1 MRRVRRIEAKK
12 DDEMASPGADRSGGV
27 NSWCQDEQSI
37 GEMLSDPIVRA
48 VMEADGVGPENL
60 ASLLSKLSG

>member
-1 MRRVRRIEAKK
+1 
-12 DDEMASPGADRSGGV
+12 MASQGADRRSGV
-27 NSWCQDEQSI
+27 NSWCRDEPSI

-60 ASLLSKLSG
+60 ASLLSKLGG

>member
-1 MRRVRRIEAKK
+1 MMKI
-12 DDEMASPGADRSGGV
+12 ASPGADRRSGV
-27 NSWCQDEQSI
+27 NSWCRDEPSI

-60 ASLLSKLSG
+60 ASLLSKLGG